1 MKNIKKDK
9 VNLSVSII
17 IPAYNAANFLERAVE
32 SALSQKY
39 VKEIII
45 VEDGSLDD
53 TYQLA
58 LQLEEKFDLVQVQT
72 HENRVNKG
80 LAASRNRGLE
90 FATGDWIQVLD
101 ADDELMPGKIESQLC
116 LIQPNSTFV
125 VGNSLDIYVD
135 GRVTKRSFY
144 EDGWKGL
151 IVGKFGISSANLF
164 NRKAIEPL
172 GGFDS
177 NLRTSEEYDLMF
189 RLMKEGNLPV
199 FDPNY
204 LTKIHIT
211 EGSLSRGKQHEK
223 ILSTNWLNLRKRIRR
238 FLIEQGK
245 FTLTLNYWYSGAVGT
260 FLESYELPIDET
272 VNKTF
277 LNIYK
282 AEKKLKKR
290 IYLTFFNQFKK
301 ANEILIEN
309 QKRAG

>member
-1 MKNIKKDK
+1 MI
-9 VNLSVSII
+9 LSVTII
-17 IPAYNAANFLERAVE
+17 IPAYNAFNFLERAVK
-32 SALSQKY
+32 SALTQDF

-45 VEDGSLDD
+45 VEDGSQDD

-58 LQLEEKFDLVQVQT
+58 LRLEEKYDLVQVQT

-80 LAASRNRGLE
+80 LAATRNRGLE

-101 ADDELMPGKIESQLC
+101 ADDELMPGKIASQLS
-116 LIQPNSTFV
+116 IVKPNSTFV
-125 VGNSLDIYVD
+125 VGNSLDIYTD
-135 GRVTKRSFY
+135 GRITKRSFY
-144 EDGWKGL
+144 EDNWKGL

-172 GGFDS
+172 GGFDGK
-177 NLRTSEEYDLMF
+177 LRTSEEYDLMF
-189 RLMKEGNLPV
+189 RLMKEGNMPV

-211 EGSLSRGKQHEK
+211 EGSLSRGKQYEE
-223 ILSTNWLNLRKRIRR
+223 ILSTNWVNLRKRIRAY
-238 FLIEQGK
+238 LIEKGE
-245 FTLTLNYWYSGAVGT
+245 FTLYLNYFYSGSVGT
-260 FLESYELPIDET
+260 FLESYGLPIDET

-290 IYLTFFNQFKK
+290 IYLTFFNQYKR
-301 ANEILIEN
+301 ATEILIEN
-309 QKRAG
+309 QRKGI

>member
-1 MKNIKKDK
+1 LK
-9 VNLSVSII
+9 LSVTII
-17 IPAYNAANFLERAVE
+17 IPAYNAVNFLERAVK
-32 SALSQKY
+32 SALAQDF

-58 LQLEEKFDLVQVQT
+58 LQLEKKYDLVQVQT

-80 LAASRNRGLE
+80 LAATRNRGLE

-101 ADDELMPGKIESQLC
+101 ADDELMPGKIASQL
-116 LIQPNSTFV
+116 LIVQPNSTFV
-125 VGNSLDIYVD
+125 VGNSLDVYAD

-144 EDGWKGL
+144 ENSWQGL

-164 NRKAIEPL
+164 SRKAIEPL
-172 GGFDS
+172 GGFDGK
-177 NLRTSEEYDLMF
+177 LRTSEEYDLMF
-189 RLMKEGNLPV
+189 RLMKEGNMPV

-211 EGSLSRGKQHEK
+211 EGSLSRGKQYEE
-223 ILSTNWLNLRKRIRR
+223 ILSTNWVNLRKRIRAY
-238 FLIEQGK
+238 LIEKGE
-245 FTLTLNYWYSGAVGT
+245 FTLSLNYWYSGSVGT
-260 FLESYELPIDET
+260 FLESYELPIDAT
-272 VNKTF
+272 VNKVF
-277 LNIYK
+277 FNIYK

-290 IYLTFFNQFKK
+290 IYLTFFDQYKK

-309 QKRAG
+309 QKEAS